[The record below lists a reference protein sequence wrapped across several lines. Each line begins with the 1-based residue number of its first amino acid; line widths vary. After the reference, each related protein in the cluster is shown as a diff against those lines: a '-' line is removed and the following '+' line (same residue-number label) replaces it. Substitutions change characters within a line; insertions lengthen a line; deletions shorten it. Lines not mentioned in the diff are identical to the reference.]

1 MRRLSERARVVDA
14 GRVDED
20 DLRLGQRPDADD
32 AVPRRLRLRRDDRDL
47 RADERVQQRRL
58 ADVRPADDRDVSRA
72 VGHGAFGA
80 HGSHVSDHAR
90 GRLSRG
96 PLTRARRFDAAPR
109 VPRRDAGRRPGTDAV
124 QALRERVG
132 SAGSAPMAARS
143 AARSAAPRGSAAALR
158 ALTAARGARCPAR
171 SREAAATA
179 ARAEVE
185 DVQAERDRIVHCPSA
200 TPSSSHAGSPSR
212 QRWRRLGTSRRSP
225 DEAIR
230 HNNLGVALMDAGPK
244 DPKYFPEAIKEFEA
258 ALQSSPNYLTA
269 RINLGMAYYY
279 AGQVDKALS
288 TMTQVLKE
296 SPDNLYA
303 NYILGLL
310 REMNGAF
317 AEARVHFEKVTRAD
331 PEDPNSWFHLGY
343 CYSKNRQYAEAIEPF
358 RHAARLLPYQRRMRY
373 NLYMALSRGG
383 KADEAQTELENFRKL
398 ESSSVR
404 VVEAPKSSMEYL
416 KQGKYAEAI
425 AESLP
430 LSAPHRNSSSSIH
443 GRHFCTRYRTQYR
456 SQTD

>member
-1 MRRLSERARVVDA
+1 MVSPLKTYLHSHMRFTAKWSLFSLGLALTFFLS
-14 GRVDED
+14 
-20 DLRLGQRPDADD
+20 LI
-32 AVPRRLRLRRDDRDL
+32 
-47 RADERVQQRRL
+47 
-58 ADVRPADDRDVSRA
+58 S
-72 VGHGAFGA
+72 
-80 HGSHVSDHAR
+80 
-90 GRLSRG
+90 LSC
-96 PLTRARRFDAAPR
+96 
-109 VPRRDAGRRPGTDAV
+109 
-124 QALRERVG
+124 
-132 SAGSAPMAARS
+132 
-143 AARSAAPRGSAAALR
+143 RSAAPFR
-158 ALTAARGARCPAR
+158 P
-171 SREAAATA
+171 
-179 ARAEVE
+179 
-185 DVQAERDRIVHCPSA
+185 
-200 TPSSSHAGSPSR
+200 
-212 QRWRRLGTSRRSP
+212 P

-258 ALQSSPNYLTA
+258 ALESSPNYLTA

-279 AGQVDKALS
+279 AGQVEKALS

-296 SPDNLYA
+296 APVNLYA

-310 REMNGAF
+310 REMSGAF
-317 AEARVHFEKVTRAD
+317 AEARVHFERVTRAD

-383 KADEAQTELENFRKL
+383 KAEEAQTELENFRKL

-425 AESLP
+425 AESELP
-430 LSAPHRNSSSSIH
+430 SAPTVSPVP
-443 GRHFCTRYRTQYR
+443 RYTDVTSALAVLLHTAVTPTDEDISKILRGEVWRTGLPMMR
-456 SQTD
+456 ISPLTGCERPVSA